1 MLARECDFF
10 EAFEEHCDSDRTC
23 SGALVTDILTEVID
37 FMKKK
42 EELCSFPQQENSAVM
57 ETDIKMVPI
66 AQLQDFEGHPFKV
79 ENDMALFELMQ
90 SIEKEGVIVPA
101 LARPKVGGG
110 YELIAGHRRK
120 AACKWAGLNCMPVV
134 VRDLDD
140 NQAVIAMVD
149 SNLQREHLKPSEKAF
164 AYKMKLEAMKRQGAR
179 TDLTFCQVGEKITSS
194 QVEKK
199 LSSSQVVTGTSD
211 QVEPK
216 LENPTMKIYPLQSGH
231 DENANW
237 IIQQDETV
245 ERTINSNEVLAK
257 QMGESR
263 MTIQRYIRLT
273 NLIPKLLDMVDE
285 GKIAFTIAVEL
296 SYLTEEQ
303 QYELYEVMDIEQCTP
318 SLSQA
323 NRMKRMSQSGSFDM
337 DAMFSILEQEK
348 PNQREQIKLRAD
360 SVEKY
365 FPEDYTPKQ
374 KTDLIEQLLKE
385 WYEKQE
391 HEKTSCYDSSRGRAR

>member
-1 MLARECDFF
+1 M
-10 EAFEEHCDSDRTC
+10 
-23 SGALVTDILTEVID
+23 V
-37 FMKKK
+37 
-42 EELCSFPQQENSAVM
+42 
-57 ETDIKMVPI
+57 ETDIKIVPI
-66 AQLQDFEGHPFKV
+66 AELQDFEGHPFKV
-79 ENDMALFELMQ
+79 EKDMALFELMQ

-101 LARPKVGGG
+101 LARPKAGGG

-120 AACKWAGLNCMPVV
+120 AACKWAGIDVMPVV
-134 VRDLDD
+134 IRDLDD

-179 TDLTFCQVGEKITSS
+179 TDLTFCQVGEK
-194 QVEKK
+194 
-199 LSSSQVVTGTSD
+199 LTSD
-211 QVEPK
+211 QVGTK
-216 LENPTMKIYPLQSGH
+216 LENPTLQTHSLTSGH
-231 DENANW
+231 DADGRWMLLQDKSVEDA
-237 IIQQDETV
+237 II
-245 ERTINSNEVLAK
+245 RSNQALA
-257 QMGESR
+257 MHTGESQR
-263 MTIQRYIRLT
+263 QISRYIRLT

-303 QYELYEVMDIEQCTP
+303 QYELYEVMDMEQCTP

-323 NRMKRMSQSGSFDM
+323 NRMKRMSQSGELDM
-337 DAMFSILEQEK
+337 DGMFLILEQEK

-360 SVEKY
+360 TLAKY

-374 KTDLIEQLLKE
+374 KTDLIERLVKE

-391 HEKTSCYDSSRGRAR
+391 LEKAQSLGSSRGRAR

>member
-1 MLARECDFF
+1 
-10 EAFEEHCDSDRTC
+10 
-23 SGALVTDILTEVID
+23 
-37 FMKKK
+37 MKKK
-42 EELCSFPQQENSAVM
+42 EELCSFPQQEHSAVV

-101 LARPKVGGG
+101 LARPKAGGG

-120 AACKWAGLNCMPVV
+120 AACKWAGIDVMPVV
-134 VRDLDD
+134 IRDLDD

-179 TDLTFCQVGEKITSS
+179 TDLTSS
-194 QVEKK
+194 QVGKK
-199 LSSSQVVTGTSD
+199 LSSSQAVTATSD
-211 QVEPK
+211 QDGPK
-216 LENPTMKIYPLQSGH
+216 LENPTMKIYSLQSAHEENGSWCVTQGTFIPSGIRS
-231 DENANW
+231 DEL
-237 IIQQDETV
+237 
-245 ERTINSNEVLAK
+245 LAK
-257 QMGESR
+257 QVGENR

-303 QYELYEVMDIEQCTP
+303 QYELYEVMDMEQCTP

-323 NRMKRMSQSGSFDM
+323 NRMKRMSQSGELDM
-337 DAMFSILEQEK
+337 DRMFLILEQEK

-360 SVEKY
+360 TLSKY

-374 KTDLIEQLLKE
+374 KTDLIERLVKE

-391 HEKTSCYDSSRGRAR
+391 LEKAQSLGSSRGRTR